1 MATTQQL
8 LNKYDIDLDNIP
20 NHIAIIMDGNGR
32 WAKKNNLQ
40 IKEGHARGVS
50 ALKEIVKESVN
61 QNIESLTVYAFS
73 TENWKRP
80 KSEVKAINNLIVNS
94 INNELDELIEQNV
107 KVRFFGD
114 YSNFG
119 KKTYE
124 KIKFAEEKS
133 FSNKPK
139 LRLNVALG
147 YGGKM
152 DIINIARE
160 VSRLKIKAS
169 DINDH
174 IINELSQVPEPSIEL
189 LIRTGGD
196 TRISNFLLYQIAYSE
211 IHFVRKLWPDYSKKD
226 FKRNINKYFN
236 SERRFG
242 ERT

>member
-1 MATTQQL
+1 MNL
-8 LNKYDIDLDNIP
+8 KN
-20 NHIAIIMDGNGR
+20 IAIIMDGNGR

-94 INNELDELIEQNV
+94 IKNELDELIEQKV

-174 IINELSQVPEPSIEL
+174 TINELSQVPESSIDL

-211 IHFVRKLWPDYSKKD
+211 IHFVRKLWPDYSKQD

>member
-1 MATTQQL
+1 MNL
-8 LNKYDIDLDNIP
+8 KN
-20 NHIAIIMDGNGR
+20 IAIIMDGNGR

-94 INNELDELIEQNV
+94 INNELDELIEQKV

-133 FSNKPK
+133 FINKPK

-160 VSRLKIKAS
+160 VSRLKIKAT

-174 IINELSQVPEPSIEL
+174 TISELSQVPESNIDL

-211 IHFVRKLWPDYSKKD
+211 IHFVKKLWPDYSKQD

>member
-1 MATTQQL
+1 MNL
-8 LNKYDIDLDNIP
+8 KN
-20 NHIAIIMDGNGR
+20 IAIIMDGNGR

-94 INNELDELIEQNV
+94 INNELDELIEENV

-139 LRLNVALG
+139 LRLNIALG

-174 IINELSQVPEPSIEL
+174 TINELSQVPEPSIDL

>member
-1 MATTQQL
+1 MNL
-8 LNKYDIDLDNIP
+8 KN
-20 NHIAIIMDGNGR
+20 IAIIMDGNGR

-94 INNELDELIEQNV
+94 INNELDELVEQKV

-133 FSNKPK
+133 FINKPK

-174 IINELSQVPEPSIEL
+174 TINELSQVPEPSIDL

>member
-1 MATTQQL
+1 MNL
-8 LNKYDIDLDNIP
+8 KN
-20 NHIAIIMDGNGR
+20 IAIIMDGNGR

-94 INNELDELIEQNV
+94 INNELDELIEQKV

-169 DINDH
+169 DINDRT
-174 IINELSQVPEPSIEL
+174 INKLSQVPESNIDL

-211 IHFVRKLWPDYSKKD
+211 IHFVKKLWPDYSKQD

>member
-1 MATTQQL
+1 MNL
-8 LNKYDIDLDNIP
+8 KN
-20 NHIAIIMDGNGR
+20 IAIIMDGNGR

-40 IKEGHARGVS
+40 IKEGHAKGVL

-61 QNIESLTVYAFS
+61 QNIESLTVFAFS

-94 INNELDELIEQNV
+94 INNELDELIEQKV

-119 KKTYE
+119 KKTFE
-124 KIKFAEEKS
+124 KIEFAHEKS
-133 FSNKPK
+133 LINKPK
-139 LRLNVALG
+139 LRLNIALG

-174 IINELSQVPEPSIEL
+174 TINELSQVPEPSIDL

-211 IHFVRKLWPDYSKKD
+211 IHFVKKLWPDYSKQD
-226 FKRNINKYFN
+226 FKRNIKKYFN

>member
-1 MATTQQL
+1 MNL
-8 LNKYDIDLDNIP
+8 KN
-20 NHIAIIMDGNGR
+20 IAIIMDGNGR

-80 KSEVKAINNLIVNS
+80 KSEVKAINNLIINS
-94 INNELDELIEQNV
+94 INNELDELIEQKV

-174 IINELSQVPEPSIEL
+174 TINELSQVPEPSIDL

-211 IHFVRKLWPDYSKKD
+211 IHFVKKLWPDYSKQD
-226 FKRNINKYFN
+226 FKRNINKYLN

>member
-1 MATTQQL
+1 MNL
-8 LNKYDIDLDNIP
+8 KN
-20 NHIAIIMDGNGR
+20 IAIIMDGNGR

-139 LRLNVALG
+139 LRLNIALG

-174 IINELSQVPEPSIEL
+174 TINELSQVPEPSIDL

-236 SERRFG
+236 TERRFG

>member
-1 MATTQQL
+1 
-8 LNKYDIDLDNIP
+8 
-20 NHIAIIMDGNGR
+20 MDGNGR

-94 INNELDELIEQNV
+94 INNELDELIEQKV
-107 KVRFFGD
+107 KIRFFGD

-174 IINELSQVPEPSIEL
+174 TINELSQVPESSIDL

-211 IHFVRKLWPDYSKKD
+211 IHFVRKLWPDYSKQD

>member
-1 MATTQQL
+1 MNL
-8 LNKYDIDLDNIP
+8 KN
-20 NHIAIIMDGNGR
+20 IAIIMDGNGR

-94 INNELDELIEQNV
+94 INNELDELIEQKV

-133 FSNKPK
+133 FSNKPQ

-174 IINELSQVPEPSIEL
+174 TINELSQVPESSIDL

-211 IHFVRKLWPDYSKKD
+211 IHFVKKLWPDYSKQD

>member
-1 MATTQQL
+1 MNL
-8 LNKYDIDLDNIP
+8 KN
-20 NHIAIIMDGNGR
+20 IAIIMDGNGR
-32 WAKKNNLQ
+32 WAKRNNLQ

-94 INNELDELIEQNV
+94 IKNELDELIEQKV

-174 IINELSQVPEPSIEL
+174 TINELSQVPESSIDL

-211 IHFVRKLWPDYSKKD
+211 IHFVKKLWPDYSKQD

>member
-1 MATTQQL
+1 MNL
-8 LNKYDIDLDNIP
+8 KN
-20 NHIAIIMDGNGR
+20 IAIIMDGNGR

-50 ALKEIVKESVN
+50 ALKEIVEESVN

-94 INNELDELIEQNV
+94 INNELDELIEQKV

-139 LRLNVALG
+139 LRLNIALG

-174 IINELSQVPEPSIEL
+174 TINELSQVPESNIDL

-211 IHFVRKLWPDYSKKD
+211 IHFVKKLWPDYSKQD

>member
-1 MATTQQL
+1 MNL
-8 LNKYDIDLDNIP
+8 KN
-20 NHIAIIMDGNGR
+20 IAIIMDGNGR
-32 WAKKNNLQ
+32 WAKKNNLK
-40 IKEGHARGVS
+40 IKEGHAKGVS
-50 ALKEIVKESVN
+50 ALKEIVKECVN
-61 QNIESLTVYAFS
+61 QEIESLTVYAFS

-80 KSEVKAINNLIVNS
+80 KSEVESINNLIVNS

-107 KVRFFGD
+107 KVKFFGD
-114 YSNFG
+114 YVNFG
-119 KKTYE
+119 KNTFK

-133 FSNKPK
+133 FLQKPQ

-160 VSRLKIKAS
+160 VSRLKIKPS
-169 DINDH
+169 QIDEKTIND
-174 IINELSQVPEPSIEL
+174 LSQVPESNIDL

-196 TRISNFLLYQIAYSE
+196 TRVSNFLLYQIAYSE

-226 FKRNINKYFN
+226 FKRNIKKYLN

-242 ERT
+242 DRA

>member
-1 MATTQQL
+1 MNL
-8 LNKYDIDLDNIP
+8 KN
-20 NHIAIIMDGNGR
+20 IAIIMDGNGR

-80 KSEVKAINNLIVNS
+80 KSEVKSINNLIVNS
-94 INNELDELIEQNV
+94 INNELDELIEQKV

-174 IINELSQVPEPSIEL
+174 TINELSQVPESNIDL

-211 IHFVRKLWPDYSKKD
+211 IHFVRKLWPDYSKQD

>member
-1 MATTQQL
+1 MNL
-8 LNKYDIDLDNIP
+8 KNV
-20 NHIAIIMDGNGR
+20 AIIMDGNGR

-40 IKEGHARGVS
+40 IKEGHARGVL

-94 INNELDELIEQNV
+94 INNELDELIEQKV

-119 KKTYE
+119 KKTFE
-124 KIKFAEEKS
+124 KIEFAHEKS
-133 FSNKPK
+133 SINKPK

-152 DIINIARE
+152 DIINIAKE
-160 VSRLKIKAS
+160 VSRLKIKTS
-169 DINDH
+169 DINDNT
-174 IINELSQVPEPSIEL
+174 ISELSQVPESNIDL

-211 IHFVRKLWPDYSKKD
+211 IHFVKKLWPDYSKLD
-226 FKRNINKYFN
+226 FKRNINKFFN

-242 ERT
+242 ERS

>member
-1 MATTQQL
+1 MNL
-8 LNKYDIDLDNIP
+8 KN
-20 NHIAIIMDGNGR
+20 IAIIMDGNGR

-50 ALKEIVKESVN
+50 ALKEIVEESVN

-80 KSEVKAINNLIVNS
+80 KSEVKAINNLIVSS
-94 INNELDELIEQNV
+94 IKNELDELIEQKV
-107 KVRFFGD
+107 KIRFFGD

-124 KIKFAEEKS
+124 KIKFAEEES
-133 FSNKPK
+133 FTNKPK

-152 DIINIARE
+152 DIVNIAKE

-174 IINELSQVPEPSIEL
+174 TISELSQVPESNIDL

-211 IHFVRKLWPDYSKKD
+211 IHFVKKLWPDYSKKD

>member
-1 MATTQQL
+1 M
-8 LNKYDIDLDNIP
+8 
-20 NHIAIIMDGNGR
+20 G
-32 WAKKNNLQ
+32 KKNNLQ

-80 KSEVKAINNLIVNS
+80 KSEIKAINNLIVNS
-94 INNELDELIEQNV
+94 INNDLDELIEQKV

-174 IINELSQVPEPSIEL
+174 TINELSQVPESSIDL

>member
-1 MATTQQL
+1 MNL
-8 LNKYDIDLDNIP
+8 KNV
-20 NHIAIIMDGNGR
+20 AIIMDGNGR

-40 IKEGHARGVS
+40 IKEGHERGVL

-94 INNELDELIEQNV
+94 INNELDELIEQKV

-119 KKTYE
+119 KKTSE
-124 KIKFAEEKS
+124 KIEFAHEKS
-133 FSNKPK
+133 SINKPK

-152 DIINIARE
+152 DIINIAKE
-160 VSRLKIKAS
+160 VSRLKIKIS
-169 DINDH
+169 DINDNT
-174 IINELSQVPEPSIEL
+174 ISELSQVPESNIDL

-211 IHFVRKLWPDYSKKD
+211 IHFVKKLWPDYSKLD
-226 FKRNINKYFN
+226 FKRNINKFFN

-242 ERT
+242 ERS

>member
-1 MATTQQL
+1 MNL
-8 LNKYDIDLDNIP
+8 KN
-20 NHIAIIMDGNGR
+20 IAIIMDGNGR

-139 LRLNVALG
+139 LRLNIALG

-160 VSRLKIKAS
+160 VSRLKIKSS

-174 IINELSQVPEPSIEL
+174 TINELSQVPEPSIDL

>member
-1 MATTQQL
+1 MNL
-8 LNKYDIDLDNIP
+8 KN
-20 NHIAIIMDGNGR
+20 IAIIMDGNGR

-40 IKEGHARGVS
+40 IREGHARGVS

-94 INNELDELIEQNV
+94 INNELDELIEQKV

-160 VSRLKIKAS
+160 VSRLKINAS

-174 IINELSQVPEPSIEL
+174 TINELSQVPESNIDL

-211 IHFVRKLWPDYSKKD
+211 IHFVKKLWPDYSKQD

>member
-1 MATTQQL
+1 MNL
-8 LNKYDIDLDNIP
+8 KN
-20 NHIAIIMDGNGR
+20 IAIIMDGNGR

-94 INNELDELIEQNV
+94 INNELDELIEQKV

-139 LRLNVALG
+139 LRLNIALG

-174 IINELSQVPEPSIEL
+174 TINELSQVPEASIDL

-211 IHFVRKLWPDYSKKD
+211 IHFVKKLWPDYSKQD

>member
-1 MATTQQL
+1 MNL
-8 LNKYDIDLDNIP
+8 RN
-20 NHIAIIMDGNGR
+20 IAIIMDGNGR

-40 IKEGHARGVS
+40 IKEGHAKGVS
-50 ALKEIVKESVN
+50 ALKEIVRESVN
-61 QNIESLTVYAFS
+61 QDIESLTVYAFS

-169 DINDH
+169 DINDQT
-174 IINELSQVPEPSIEL
+174 INELSQVPESNIDL

-211 IHFVRKLWPDYSKKD
+211 IHFVKKLWPDYSKQD

>member
-1 MATTQQL
+1 MNL
-8 LNKYDIDLDNIP
+8 KN
-20 NHIAIIMDGNGR
+20 IAIIMDGNGR

-94 INNELDELIEQNV
+94 INNELDELIEQKV
-107 KVRFFGD
+107 KIRFFGD

-139 LRLNVALG
+139 LRLNIALG

-174 IINELSQVPEPSIEL
+174 TINELSQVPESSIDL

-211 IHFVRKLWPDYSKKD
+211 IHFVRKLWPDYSKQD

>member
-1 MATTQQL
+1 
-8 LNKYDIDLDNIP
+8 
-20 NHIAIIMDGNGR
+20 MDGNGR

-94 INNELDELIEQNV
+94 INNELDELIEQKV

-174 IINELSQVPEPSIEL
+174 TINELSQVPESSIDL

-211 IHFVRKLWPDYSKKD
+211 IHFVKKLWPDYSKQD
-226 FKRNINKYFN
+226 FKRNIKKYFN

>member
-1 MATTQQL
+1 MNL
-8 LNKYDIDLDNIP
+8 KN
-20 NHIAIIMDGNGR
+20 IAIIMDGNGR

-139 LRLNVALG
+139 LRLNIALG

-174 IINELSQVPEPSIEL
+174 TINELSQVPESNIAL

>member
-1 MATTQQL
+1 MNL
-8 LNKYDIDLDNIP
+8 KN
-20 NHIAIIMDGNGR
+20 IAIIMDGNGR

-80 KSEVKAINNLIVNS
+80 KSEIKAINNLIVNS

-119 KKTYE
+119 KKTYK

-139 LRLNVALG
+139 LRLNIALG

-174 IINELSQVPEPSIEL
+174 TINELSQVPEPSIDL

>member
-1 MATTQQL
+1 MNL
-8 LNKYDIDLDNIP
+8 KN
-20 NHIAIIMDGNGR
+20 IAIIMDGNGR

-50 ALKEIVKESVN
+50 VLKEIVKESVK

-139 LRLNVALG
+139 LRLNIALC

-152 DIINIARE
+152 DIVNIARE
-160 VSRLKIKAS
+160 VSRLKIKTS
-169 DINDH
+169 DINDNT
-174 IINELSQVPEPSIEL
+174 ISELSQVPESNIDL

-211 IHFVRKLWPDYSKKD
+211 IHFVKKLWPDYSKLD
-226 FKRNINKYFN
+226 FKRNINKYFD

>member
-1 MATTQQL
+1 MNL
-8 LNKYDIDLDNIP
+8 KN
-20 NHIAIIMDGNGR
+20 IAIIMDGNGR

-80 KSEVKAINNLIVNS
+80 KPEVKAINNLIINS
-94 INNELDELIEQNV
+94 INNELDELIEQRV

-133 FSNKPK
+133 FCNKPK
-139 LRLNVALG
+139 
-147 YGGKM
+147 
-152 DIINIARE
+152 
-160 VSRLKIKAS
+160 
-169 DINDH
+169 
-174 IINELSQVPEPSIEL
+174 
-189 LIRTGGD
+189 
-196 TRISNFLLYQIAYSE
+196 SNKTSNTT
-211 IHFVRKLWPDYSKKD
+211 K
-226 FKRNINKYFN
+226 
-236 SERRFG
+236 
-242 ERT
+242 

>member
-1 MATTQQL
+1 MNL
-8 LNKYDIDLDNIP
+8 KN
-20 NHIAIIMDGNGR
+20 IAIIMDGNGR

-124 KIKFAEEKS
+124 KIKFAEEKF

-139 LRLNVALG
+139 LRLNIALG

-174 IINELSQVPEPSIEL
+174 TINELSQVPEPSIDL

>member
-1 MATTQQL
+1 MNL
-8 LNKYDIDLDNIP
+8 KN
-20 NHIAIIMDGNGR
+20 IAIIMDGNGR

-50 ALKEIVKESVN
+50 ALKEIVKESVY

-139 LRLNVALG
+139 LRLNIALG

-174 IINELSQVPEPSIEL
+174 TINELSQVPESSIDL

>member
-1 MATTQQL
+1 MNL
-8 LNKYDIDLDNIP
+8 KN
-20 NHIAIIMDGNGR
+20 IAIIMDGNGR

-94 INNELDELIEQNV
+94 INNELDELIEQKV

-114 YSNFG
+114 YYNFG

-133 FSNKPK
+133 FINKPK

-174 IINELSQVPEPSIEL
+174 TINELSQVPESSIDL

-211 IHFVRKLWPDYSKKD
+211 IHFVKKLWPDYSKQD

>member
-1 MATTQQL
+1 MNL
-8 LNKYDIDLDNIP
+8 KN
-20 NHIAIIMDGNGR
+20 IAIIMDGNGR

-139 LRLNVALG
+139 LRLNIALG

-174 IINELSQVPEPSIEL
+174 TINELSQVPEPSIDL

-211 IHFVRKLWPDYSKKD
+211 IHFVRKLWPDYSKRD
-226 FKRNINKYFN
+226 FKRNINKYTN

>member
-1 MATTQQL
+1 MNL
-8 LNKYDIDLDNIP
+8 KN
-20 NHIAIIMDGNGR
+20 IAIIMDGNGR

-94 INNELDELIEQNV
+94 INNELDELIEQKV

-114 YSNFG
+114 YSDFG

-133 FSNKPK
+133 FINKPK

-169 DINDH
+169 DINDQT
-174 IINELSQVPEPSIEL
+174 INELSQVPESNIDL

-211 IHFVRKLWPDYSKKD
+211 IHFVKKLWPDYSKQD

>member
-1 MATTQQL
+1 MNL
-8 LNKYDIDLDNIP
+8 KN
-20 NHIAIIMDGNGR
+20 IAIIMDGNGR

-94 INNELDELIEQNV
+94 INNELDELIEQKV
-107 KVRFFGD
+107 KVTFFGD

-174 IINELSQVPEPSIEL
+174 TINELSQVPESSIDL

-211 IHFVRKLWPDYSKKD
+211 IHFVRKLWPDYSKQD

>member
-1 MATTQQL
+1 MNL
-8 LNKYDIDLDNIP
+8 KNV
-20 NHIAIIMDGNGR
+20 AIIMDGNGR

-40 IKEGHARGVS
+40 IKEGHAKGVL

-61 QNIESLTVYAFS
+61 QNIESLTVFAFS

-94 INNELDELIEQNV
+94 INNELDELIEQKV

-119 KKTYE
+119 KKTFE
-124 KIKFAEEKS
+124 KIEFAHEKS
-133 FSNKPK
+133 LINKPK

-152 DIINIARE
+152 DIINIAKE
-160 VSRLKIKAS
+160 VSRLKIKTS
-169 DINDH
+169 DINDNT
-174 IINELSQVPEPSIEL
+174 ISELSQVPESNIDL

-211 IHFVRKLWPDYSKKD
+211 IHFVKKLWPDYSKLD
-226 FKRNINKYFN
+226 FKRNINKYFD

>member
-1 MATTQQL
+1 MNL
-8 LNKYDIDLDNIP
+8 KN
-20 NHIAIIMDGNGR
+20 IAIIMDGNGR
-32 WAKKNNLQ
+32 WARKNNLL

-94 INNELDELIEQNV
+94 INNELDELIEQKV

-174 IINELSQVPEPSIEL
+174 TINELSQVPESNIDL

>member
-1 MATTQQL
+1 MNL
-8 LNKYDIDLDNIP
+8 KN
-20 NHIAIIMDGNGR
+20 IAIIMDGNGR

-40 IKEGHARGVS
+40 IKEGHTKGVS
-50 ALKEIVKESVN
+50 ALKEIVKEAVN

-80 KSEVKAINNLIVNS
+80 KSEIKSINNLIVNS
-94 INNELDELIEQNV
+94 INNELEELIEQKV

-133 FSNKPK
+133 FFKKPN

-169 DINDH
+169 DINDYT
-174 IINELSQVPEPSIEL
+174 ISKLSQVPEASIDL

-211 IHFVRKLWPDYSKKD
+211 IHFVKKLWPDYSKQD
-226 FKRNINKYFN
+226 FKRNIKKYFN

>member
-1 MATTQQL
+1 MNL
-8 LNKYDIDLDNIP
+8 KN
-20 NHIAIIMDGNGR
+20 IAIIMDGNGR

-94 INNELDELIEQNV
+94 INNELDELIEQKV

-114 YSNFG
+114 YSDFG

-133 FSNKPK
+133 FINKPK

-174 IINELSQVPEPSIEL
+174 TINELSQVPESDIDL

-196 TRISNFLLYQIAYSE
+196 SRISNFLLYQIAYSE
-211 IHFVRKLWPDYSKKD
+211 IHFVKKLWPDYSKQD

>member
-1 MATTQQL
+1 MNL
-8 LNKYDIDLDNIP
+8 KN
-20 NHIAIIMDGNGR
+20 IAIIMDGNGR

-40 IKEGHARGVS
+40 IREGHARGVS

-139 LRLNVALG
+139 LRLNIALG

-174 IINELSQVPEPSIEL
+174 TINELSQVPESNIDL

>member
-1 MATTQQL
+1 MNL
-8 LNKYDIDLDNIP
+8 KNV
-20 NHIAIIMDGNGR
+20 AIIMDGNGR

-40 IKEGHARGVS
+40 INEGHERGVL

-94 INNELDELIEQNV
+94 INNELDELIEQKV

-119 KKTYE
+119 KKTSE
-124 KIKFAEEKS
+124 KIEFAHEKS
-133 FSNKPK
+133 SINKPK

-152 DIINIARE
+152 DIINIAKE
-160 VSRLKIKAS
+160 VSRLKIKTS
-169 DINDH
+169 DINDNT
-174 IINELSQVPEPSIEL
+174 ISELSQVPESNIDL

-211 IHFVRKLWPDYSKKD
+211 IHFVKKLWPDYSKLD

-242 ERT
+242 ERS